1 MSSIGDFR
9 KYMKRILTVRR
20 FYYADERKADGSPK
34 YRVDGDAHAD
44 LYWELSE
51 EKAQLPWMHTFVKG
65 EGYKDFGDKYTP
77 TSKV

>member
-1 MSSIGDFR
+1 MSDKHTSGRPTIG
-9 KYMKRILTVRR
+9 R

-34 YRVDGDAHAD
+34 YRVDGEAHAD

-51 EKAQLPWMHTFVKG
+51 NKAQLPWMHTFVKS
-65 EGYKDFGDKYTP
+65 EGYKDFKDKYTP